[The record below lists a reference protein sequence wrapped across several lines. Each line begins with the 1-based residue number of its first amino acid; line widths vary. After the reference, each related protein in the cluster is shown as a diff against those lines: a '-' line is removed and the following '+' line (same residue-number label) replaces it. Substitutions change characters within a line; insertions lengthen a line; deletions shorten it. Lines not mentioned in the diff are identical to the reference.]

1 MNEIQLTAEEI
12 KVIQQQLNGEI
23 SAFTATPEQRT
34 VLMGVIDKA
43 EALMHELQAYE
54 ESGNDLIAWYYN
66 KYKAQQ
72 EAKAAEDWK

>member
-23 SAFTATPEQRT
+23 SAFTATPEQPT

-54 ESGNDLIAWYYN
+54 ESGDDLIAWYYN

-72 EAKAAEDWK
+72 A

>member
-1 MNEIQLTAEEI
+1 MNAIILSEDEI
-12 KVIQQQLNGEI
+12 KVINQQLNGEI
-23 SAFTATPEQRT
+23 EIWTADDHQRA
-34 VLMGVIDKA
+34 VLTEVIDKA

-54 ESGNDLIAWYYN
+54 ESGDDLIAWYYN